1 MSQPNRCALHTSGT
15 PLPPPSSMFACSVRV
30 TFDAEE
36 THPVEQQ
43 RQGWQAI
50 LDTFRRYVDGEG
62 R

>member
-1 MSQPNRCALHTSGT
+1 
-15 PLPPPSSMFACSVRV
+15 VRV

-50 LDTFRRYVDGEG
+50 LDTFRRYVEGEG